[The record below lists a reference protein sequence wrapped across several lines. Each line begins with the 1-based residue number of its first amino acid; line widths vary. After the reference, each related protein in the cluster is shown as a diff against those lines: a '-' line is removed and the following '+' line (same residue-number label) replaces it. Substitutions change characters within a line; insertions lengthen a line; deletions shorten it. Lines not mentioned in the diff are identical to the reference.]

1 MSAHYRI
8 QVAAEMSGVSPLLI
22 RAWERRYGVLEPKRT
37 DSGYRTYS
45 QLDIEVLKRLKDLTS
60 EGLAI
65 SQAAAMVPAI
75 RRELQS
81 SPPIKQPVE
90 AQLQRWQALVL
101 QAAKRFDQ
109 AAVERILDEAYRSMA
124 PVSFYE
130 ELVAPLMREVGDRW
144 HGKTLSVMEEHLISA
159 VVREKLV
166 ALLMRAPRKSK
177 GHVVC
182 ACPPDEAH
190 EFGLLGAALR
200 FRHAGWKVTLL
211 GAKTPVDQLVHVA
224 ETLGPDLVAISL
236 VETIGAREFLHELS
250 AKIQKHKSVV
260 LGGQAANTL
269 AEHHDFRVVKT
280 DADWKRIL
288 RRSQ

>member
-8 QVAAEMSGVSPLLI
+8 RVAAEMSGVSPLLI
-22 RAWERRYGVLEPKRT
+22 RAWERRHGVLEPKRT

-45 QLDIEVLKRLKDLTS
+45 QLDIEVLRRLRELTD

-65 SQAAAMVPAI
+65 SQAAALLPTI
-75 RRELQS
+75 RRELQGS
-81 SPPIKQPVE
+81 APIKQPVE

-109 AAVERILDEAYRSMA
+109 AAVERTLDEAFRSMA
-124 PVSFYE
+124 PVNFYE

-144 HGKTLSVMEEHLISA
+144 HGKTLSVTEEHLISA

-166 ALLMRAPRKSK
+166 TLFTRAPRRSK

-182 ACPPDEAH
+182 ACPPEEAH

-211 GAKTPVDQLVHVA
+211 GAKTPVDQLIRVV
-224 ETLGPDLVAISL
+224 ETLSPDLVAISL
-236 VETIGAREFLHELS
+236 VETHGAREFLDELS
-250 AKIQKHKSVV
+250 ARIPKRKSVV
-260 LGGQAANTL
+260 LGGQAANAL
-269 AEHHDFRVVKT
+269 AEHHDFRVLKT
-280 DADWKRIL
+280 DADWKRIS
-288 RRSQ
+288 RRSK